1 MDNIKN
7 IFGWSA
13 LILTIFIYVSPA
25 IPFIKVLRGKISY
38 EETPGF
44 LVLATY
50 ISCFLWYIYG
60 EIIMSNQ
67 VMIGNCIGAICSL
80 CFITIYL
87 VYEIKKYPTDA
98 VLNTLIIITGSTAT
112 YRFITTSIDDF
123 LIIGIICN
131 ISSIIVFVN
140 HIYLIYKMLR
150 EKNKYVFLQFYKAWI
165 SLFAYSTWIIYL
177 ILIKDTYLLISNII
191 GIVSAIIQI
200 RIYIKFMRK
209 YPKFIEK
216 NKYISTVDIEISGN
230 DDIREDKPIK
240 EDEDKLKEVPVKIN
254 SKIDN

>member
-1 MDNIKN
+1 
-7 IFGWSA
+7 
-13 LILTIFIYVSPA
+13 
-25 IPFIKVLRGKISY
+25 
-38 EETPGF
+38 
-44 LVLATY
+44 
-50 ISCFLWYIYG
+50 
-60 EIIMSNQ
+60 
-67 VMIGNCIGAICSL
+67 
-80 CFITIYL
+80 
-87 VYEIKKYPTDA
+87 
-98 VLNTLIIITGSTAT
+98 
-112 YRFITTSIDDF
+112 
-123 LIIGIICN
+123 
-131 ISSIIVFVN
+131 
-140 HIYLIYKMLR
+140 MLR

-216 NKYISTVDIEISGN
+216 NKYISTIDIEISGN

-240 EDEDKLKEVPVKIN
+240 EDEDKLKEVPVKII